1 MQPIL
6 DTITKRYSPYSFED
20 KSITMEDLNTLLD
33 AARRAASSYNEQ
45 PWRFIYATRD
55 NEEEWNRMLDILVP
69 QNREWAKNAS
79 ALMLSVAK
87 KTSIVTGKPNPYS
100 FHDTGMAM
108 GNLLNQ
114 ATSMGIYVHQMGG
127 YDRSKA
133 IDFLNIPDEYQPVAM
148 IALGYPDKNEKRE
161 GTSRNP
167 LDSFVFKGS
176 WQ

>member
-1 MQPIL
+1 MKSIL
-6 DTITKRYSPYSFED
+6 EHITQRYSPYSFQD
-20 KSITMEDLNTLLD
+20 KKVTMEDLSTLLD
-33 AARRAASSYNEQ
+33 AARRAPSSYNEQ

-69 QNREWAKNAS
+69 QNQEWAKKAS
-79 ALMLSVAK
+79 ILMLSVAK

-100 FHDTGMAM
+100 FHDTGMAL

-133 IDFLNIPDEYQPVAM
+133 IENLNIPDEYQPVAM
-148 IALGYPDKNEKRE
+148 IALGYPDKSEKRE
-161 GTSRNP
+161 ETPRNSVE
-167 LDSFVFKGS
+167 SFTFKGS
-176 WQ
+176 WK